1 LHFELCPSRAVHY
14 RVHFEPL
21 HHRTRFM
28 NDFRTFAASHIARI
42 EPLSREVNLAY
53 WTATISGQPADFER
67 YASLEVDLQK
77 IYSDRG
83 DFSRLRAWREAGI
96 ANDPVDQRELD
107 LLYRAYLRNQV
118 DPALIEA
125 TTHLSSRIVRTFGTY
140 RARVDGQE
148 LTGNE
153 VRTVLKTSTDSSYR
167 RAVWEADKA
176 VGREVRADLL
186 ELVRLRNRI
195 AAELGFANY
204 YVMSLELAEQSAEE
218 LGALFDRLDT
228 LTTGPFRDAKH
239 EIDNALGARYGIDA
253 DEIQSWHYEDP
264 FFQEVPRVFA
274 VDFDGYYRSRDVVEL
289 SRSFFA
295 GIGLEVRDIL
305 ARSDLYEKSGKEQ
318 HAYCLDIDRRGDV
331 RVLANVKND
340 ESWAGT
346 MLHELGHAVYDR
358 HIDPSL
364 PFLLREHAH
373 VFATEAIA
381 MLFGRLSKD
390 AQWMEEM
397 LGLSAAER
405 EVLEPSAQRSSRLSQ
420 IIFARWCQVMMR
432 FERALYADPGRDLN
446 QLWWELVERYQL
458 VACPDGRNEPDWAA
472 KIHIVSAPVYYHNY
486 MLGEL
491 FASQL
496 DHAIQCSVLHAA
508 NGRRSMVNEPA
519 VGDFLRET
527 VFRCG
532 KRYRWDDLVRRAS
545 GHSLAPDHFVEQFV
559 R

>member
-1 LHFELCPSRAVHY
+1 MH
-14 RVHFEPL
+14 
-21 HHRTRFM
+21 
-28 NDFRTFAASHIARI
+28 DFRSFAEDHVARI

-67 YASLEVDLQK
+67 YASLEVELQK
-77 IYSDRG
+77 VYADRG
-83 DFSRLRAWREAGI
+83 DFARLDAWRKDKSARDEVEAR
-96 ANDPVDQRELD
+96 QLE

-118 DPALIEA
+118 DPDLIEA
-125 TTHLSSRIVRTFGTY
+125 TTRLSSQIVRAFGTY
-140 RARVDGQE
+140 RVSVEGKE
-148 LTGNE
+148 LTGND

-167 RAVWEADKA
+167 RAVWETDKA

-195 AAELGFANY
+195 ATELGFANY
-204 YVMSLELAEQSAEE
+204 YEMSLELSEQRTDEIVT
-218 LGALFDRLDT
+218 LFDRLDT
-228 LTTGPFRDAKH
+228 LTLEPFRTAKH
-239 EIDNALGARYGIDA
+239 EIDAALASRYGVTD
-253 DEIQSWHYEDP
+253 DEIRPWHYEDP
-264 FFQEVPRVFA
+264 FFQETPRIFA
-274 VDFDGYYRSRDVVEL
+274 VDFDGFYRDRDVVEL
-289 SRSFFA
+289 SRAFFDS
-295 GIGLEVRDIL
+295 IGLDVRTIL
-305 ARSDLYEKSGKEQ
+305 SRSDLYEKPGKEQ

-340 ESWAGT
+340 ENWAGT
-346 MLHELGHAVYDR
+346 MLHELGHAVYDS

-390 AQWMEEM
+390 ARWMEQM
-397 LGLSAAER
+397 LGLGKDDRAA
-405 EVLEPSAQRSSRLSQ
+405 LETASQHSSRLGQ

-432 FERALYADPGRDLN
+432 FERALYANPAQDLN
-446 QLWWELVERYQL
+446 RLWWDLVERYQM
-458 VACPDGRNEPDWAA
+458 VKRPAGRDEPDWAS

-496 DHAIQCSVLHAA
+496 DHAIHTRVLSSG
-508 NGRRSMVNEPA
+508 NGRASLVNAPA
-519 VGDFLRET
+519 VGTFLRDN
-527 VFRCG
+527 VFKAG
-532 KRYRWDDLVRRAS
+532 KRFRWDELVQRS
-545 GHSLAPDHFVEQFV
+545 TGTPLAPDHFVEQFV

>member
-1 LHFELCPSRAVHY
+1 
-14 RVHFEPL
+14 
-21 HHRTRFM
+21 M
-28 NDFRTFAASHIARI
+28 DDFRAFAAEHIARV

-53 WTATISGQPADFER
+53 WTATISGAPADFER
-67 YASLEVDLQK
+67 YAGLEVDFQK
-77 IYSDRG
+77 IYSDRA
-83 DFSRLRAWREAGI
+83 DFARLSAWRA
-96 ANDPVDQRELD
+96 ADAARDPVEARELD

-125 TTHLSSRIVRTFGTY
+125 TTRLSSQIVRAFGTY

-148 LTGNE
+148 LTGND
-153 VRTVLKTSTDSSYR
+153 VRNVLKTSTDSSYR

-204 YVMSLELAEQSAEE
+204 YLMSLELAEQSPGE
-218 LGALFDRLDT
+218 LAVLFDRLDE
-228 LTTGPFRDAKH
+228 LTAGPFHAAKR
-239 EIDNALGARYGIDA
+239 EIDTALAARYGVGVE
-253 DEIQSWHYEDP
+253 EIRPWHYEDP

-274 VDFDGYYRSRDVVEL
+274 VDFDGYYHDRDVVEL
-289 SRSFFA
+289 SRAFFT

-305 ARSDLYEKSGKEQ
+305 ARSDLYEKPGKEQ

-340 ESWAGT
+340 ENWAGT

-397 LGLSAAER
+397 LGLTAPER
-405 EVLEPSAQRSSRLSQ
+405 EALAPSSERGSRLAQ
-420 IIFARWCQVMMR
+420 VIFARWCQVMMR
-432 FERALYADPGRDLN
+432 FERDLYADPGRDLN
-446 QLWWELVERYQL
+446 HLWWSLVERYQM
-458 VACPDGRNEPDWAA
+458 VPAPRGRDEPDWAA
-472 KIHIVSAPVYYHNY
+472 KIHMVSAPVYYHNY

-496 DHAIQCSVLHAA
+496 DHTIQTRVLGAR
-508 NGRRSMVNEPA
+508 NGRRSIVNEPA
-519 VGDFLRET
+519 VGSFLRDN
-527 VFRCG
+527 VFRLG
-532 KRYRWDDLVRRAS
+532 KRYRWDELVRRAS
-545 GHSLAPDHFVEQFV
+545 GHPLAPDHFVDQFV